1 MLNTYNYNDKE
12 RVLKYS
18 EKEIMGY
25 VKRLLLVNK
34 MMHKVIDKE
43 TSFTESFLKEL
54 KKNEYNLN
62 IVEEVRPEYLI

>member
-12 RVLKYS
+12 RVLNYS

-25 VKRLLLVNK
+25 TKRLLVVND

-54 KKNEYNLN
+54 EKNEYNLD
-62 IVEEVRPEYLI
+62 IIEEIRPEYLV